1 MAQNLTLDEIKK
13 IPPRKY
19 KIIRN
24 ELQTGDLIFCSGNYF
39 FSRLIQ
45 KFTKSTW
52 SHVGIIY
59 KDEALDRILVLESE
73 KVFGVRFAPLSKY
86 LKDYHGKNKPYKGY
100 VVLAR
105 IHPEIPLTS
114 LQKAVSYGMDELTK
128 PYDNWEIIRIAIR
141 ILFKITRREH
151 NRSYICSELVQEC
164 FNNAGIKFLDNDTKI
179 SPEDIWQNERV
190 QFLYRLL

>member
-1 MAQNLTLDEIKK
+1 
-13 IPPRKY
+13 
-19 KIIRN
+19 
-24 ELQTGDLIFCSGNYF
+24 
-39 FSRLIQ
+39 
-45 KFTKSTW
+45 
-52 SHVGIIY
+52 
-59 KDEALDRILVLESE
+59 VLESE